1 VLGPLAGHDYWV
13 TAVASGGRDGRPVI
27 ISGSHDETVR
37 VWDLESEPHTTLR
50 IEFQHRVVSV
60 AYADDRLVVGTTADL
75 LGVGLL

>member
-1 VLGPLAGHDYWV
+1 
-13 TAVASGGRDGRPVI
+13 
-27 ISGSHDETVR
+27 VR